1 MTFEVA
7 ILCFHWSD
15 RTMAIYSDRHYQVL
29 VGCGLSW
36 FLRASW

>member
-1 MTFEVA
+1 
-7 ILCFHWSD
+7 
-15 RTMAIYSDRHYQVL
+15 MAIYSDRHYQVL